1 MLEDI
6 QETRLIYFYEAIQ
19 RGTMRAAADALNVAP
34 SAVSR
39 QIALLEQE
47 LALPLIERHTRGIK
61 ATEAGLLVL
70 SYFREQLAHKKDL
83 LAQLQ
88 EMRGLHRGTVR
99 IALGEGFIAD
109 LTTGPLRRF
118 ALEFPGISVVL
129 DVGGTNEVMRRVGE
143 DESDIGLVF
152 NPAPDAKIVTRAFSR
167 QPVNAIVGPGFPL
180 LGRPFPIAFK
190 EFLAYPV
197 ALNHDTYGMRQLL
210 HVVEQTEHLRMAPK
224 LTTNSFYGLRQF
236 VLQGLGI
243 TFLPDFVAF
252 GELQSGRLYSIPVS
266 QPILQAAQV
275 HLISRTGRK
284 LSMAANRMLQYMSSG
299 LACLRTPSSASGPA
313 PIPPAPG
320 PGHRSNC

>member
-6 QETRLIYFYEAIQ
+6 QETRLIYLYESIQ

-47 LALPLIERHTRGIK
+47 LALPLIERHTRGVK
-61 ATEAGLLVL
+61 ATEAGQFVL

-83 LAQLQ
+83 LTQLQ

-109 LTTGPLRRF
+109 LMTGPLHRY
-118 ALEFPGISVVL
+118 ASEFPGISVIL
-129 DVGGTNEVMRRVGE
+129 DVGGTNEVMRRLSE

-152 NPAPDAKIVTRAFSR
+152 NPPPESRVVSRASSR

-180 LGRPFPIAFK
+180 LGQSRPILFEELLSYPI
-190 EFLAYPV
+190 

-210 HVVEQTEHLRMAPK
+210 HLVEQTEHVRLQPK

-236 VLQGLGI
+236 VSQGLGI
-243 TFLPDFVAF
+243 TFLPDFVAQV
-252 GELQSGRLYSIPVS
+252 ELQAGQLFSIPVN
-266 QPILQAAQV
+266 QAILQAAEV
-275 HLISRTGRK
+275 HLITRTGRK
-284 LSMAANRMLQYMSSG
+284 LSMAANRMMQYMSSG
-299 LACLRTPSSASGPA
+299 LTCLRESRL
-313 PIPPAPG
+313 
-320 PGHRSNC
+320 RSVD